1 MTGHMTPKQAADRA
15 KCGRTSVMRALER
28 QELRAIRD
36 NRGRWQISPE
46 ALEDWLSMRSPVR
59 HYPQKA
65 VVTPETVRSDTTD
78 TEITALK
85 VALAKSEAEA
95 EGLRQ
100 RLADTQAE
108 RDRLAHLLSE
118 ALKAR
123 PVGFFTR
130 LFGR

>member
-1 MTGHMTPKQAADRA
+1 MTGHMTPKQAATRA

-46 ALEDWLSMRSPVR
+46 ALEDWLSMRPHDR
-59 HYPQKA
+59 HYPQKTPD
-65 VVTPETVRSDTTD
+65 TPETVQKDTMDSET
-78 TEITALK
+78 IGLK

-95 EGLRQ
+95 EGLRL
-100 RLADTQAE
+100 RLTDTQAE
-108 RDRLAHLLSE
+108 RDRLAHLLDE

-123 PVGFFTR
+123 PTGILAR
-130 LFGR
+130 IFGR